1 LCNFCNAPQGSRS
14 IEISKGSARQSK
26 LYENFNTPTIP
37 DDLIDR
43 LYAVIRPV
51 LGTTNPTDMSAA
63 FQRLFPEP
71 GVLDVPDK
79 FKPAD
84 VTAKDYLP
92 FIVGLYLGS
101 KLAQEFEIHL
111 QGEQ

>member
-1 LCNFCNAPQGSRS
+1 MHHKAPDLLRFLKVPLDNQNFMR
-14 IEISKGSARQSK
+14 IS
-26 LYENFNTPTIP
+26 NTPTIP

-51 LGTTNPTDMSAA
+51 LGTTNPADMSAA

-111 QGEQ
+111 QGGQ